1 MYVCMYVGTVQYE
14 VYTNGPLLEAVSLV
28 VTTEE
33 SVVFDGVWMLLVH
46 WDNVPLHNDN
56 TLVII

>member
-1 MYVCMYVGTVQYE
+1 MYVGTVQYE